1 MKSMHQVQSSPE
13 TVYPELV
20 TAFRF
25 SAIGFLC
32 MMMVFIF
39 QRYRI
44 AQAALAREVA
54 PPEALNVVKGAA

>member
-1 MKSMHQVQSSPE
+1 MHQLPSSPE

-32 MMMVFIF
+32 LMIVFIYL
-39 QRYRI
+39 RYRVAY
-44 AQAALAREVA
+44 AQILCEVA
-54 PPEALNVVKGAA
+54 QPDPRKPEGMT

>member
-1 MKSMHQVQSSPE
+1 MHQIQSSPE

-32 MMMVFIF
+32 LMIVFIY

-44 AQAALAREVA
+44 AQATLRREVA
-54 PPEALNVVKGAA
+54 PPEALTAPLKGAA